1 MIEWKKWMD
10 ERIKWQ
16 CMYDWVDRV
25 NEWKDKVTV
34 FEWLGGKSEWMKG

>member
-1 MIEWKKWMD
+1 
-10 ERIKWQ
+10 
-16 CMYDWVDRV
+16 MYDWVDRV